1 MLYYAKRKKVK
12 CTDKM
17 IVSIIVTHNGM
28 QWYEKCFSSLL
39 NSTIPNEI
47 IVVDNASNDDT
58 VKFIKE
64 KYPEIELIVNDENL
78 GFAKANNIGIEY
90 ALRKGADFI
99 FLLNQDAWVEKDT
112 LNTLVEVFLSVPDA
126 GIVSPIHLNGSNTG
140 LDLGFVDYIS
150 RYNTPDFIPDL
161 FIGKLNSW
169 YKTNFVNAAAWLL
182 SRKCIEKVGGF
193 DTSLF
198 FHYGEDDN
206 YCQRVCY
213 HNFGIYIST
222 EAKIY
227 HDREVRMRG
236 YENFEKQ
243 RLLASRPVK
252 IRLANILED
261 DIKIDSEIS
270 ALKNRYKL
278 RIIFNLVMF
287 RFDKIKKLKKDIQD
301 DIKLFAII
309 KISRK
314 ANKLGNMIWLNEI
327 VH

>member
-1 MLYYAKRKKVK
+1 MSKEKKVK
-12 CTDKM
+12 CPDKM
-17 IVSIIVTHNGM
+17 IVSIIVAHNGI

-39 NSTIPNEI
+39 NSTIQNEI
-47 IVVDNASNDDT
+47 IVIDNSSNDDT

-64 KYPEIELIVNDENL
+64 KYPEIQLIVNDENL

-99 FLLNQDAWVEKDT
+99 FLLNQDAWVEQDT
-112 LNTLVEVFLSVPDA
+112 LSTLADVFLSVPDA

-150 RYNTPDFIPDL
+150 RHNTPDFISDL
-161 FIGKLNSW
+161 YIGKLNSW
-169 YKTNFVNAAAWLL
+169 YKTNFINAAAWLL
-182 SRKCIEKVGGF
+182 SRNCIEKVGGF

-222 EAKIY
+222 IAKIY

-236 YENFEKQ
+236 SENSEKQ
-243 RLLASRPVK
+243 QPLLYRKVQ
-252 IRLANILED
+252 LANILED
-261 DIKIDSEIS
+261 DKKIDSEIS
-270 ALKNRYKL
+270 AIKYRFKLKIILNLL
-278 RIIFNLVMF
+278 RF
-287 RFDKIKKLKKDIQD
+287 RFDEIQKLKTDLQDNIQLFPM
-301 DIKLFAII
+301 IKR
-309 KISRK
+309 SRK
-314 ANKLGNMIWLNEI
+314 ANKHGNMIWLNE
-327 VH
+327 VLY

>member
-1 MLYYAKRKKVK
+1 MPA
-12 CTDKM
+12 KM
-17 IVSIIVTHNGM
+17 IASIIVAYNGI

-58 VKFIKE
+58 IKFIKE
-64 KYPEIELIVNDENL
+64 KYPEIQLIVNDENL

-90 ALRKGADFI
+90 ALRKGADYI
-99 FLLNQDAWVEKDT
+99 FLLNQDAWIEKDT
-112 LNTLVEVFLSVPDA
+112 LSTLINVFHSVPDA

-150 RYNTPDFIPDL
+150 RYNTPDFISDL

-169 YKTNFVNAAAWLL
+169 YKTNFINAAAWLL

-198 FHYGEDDN
+198 YHYGEDDN

-222 EAKIY
+222 AAKIY

-236 YENFEKQ
+236 YENYEKQ
-243 RLLASRPVK
+243 RLLASQPVK
-252 IRLANILED
+252 VRLGNILED
-261 DIKIDSEIS
+261 DIKIDEEIS
-270 ALKNRYKL
+270 ALKNRFIRK
-278 RIIFNLVMF
+278 IIYNILMF
-287 RFDKIKKLKKDIQD
+287 RFDKIKKMKTDMQNE
-301 DIKLFAII
+301 IKLYAII
-309 KISRK
+309 KKSRK
-314 ANKLGNMIWLNEI
+314 ANKHGNMIWLNDI
-327 VH
+327 VHQHKYILFSG

>member
-1 MLYYAKRKKVK
+1 MPEEKKVK
-12 CTDKM
+12 YADKM
-17 IVSIIVTHNGM
+17 IVSIIVAYNGI
-28 QWYEKCFSSLL
+28 QWYEQCFSSLL

-150 RYNTPDFIPDL
+150 RYNTPDFISDL

-169 YKTNFVNAAAWLL
+169 YKTDFVNAAAWLL

-198 FHYGEDDN
+198 YHYGEDDN

-213 HNFGIYIST
+213 HNIGIYIST
-222 EAKIY
+222 VAKIY